1 MKPKINLLTG
11 GVELFFPEAGGD
23 VSSDGLTT
31 IETLTGTSGS
41 VKPGRFYALNTNS
54 TFTLGIEG
62 AIQGKAGSAMIDI
75 TLGEGGTI
83 TGASGLEIVS
93 ELKPSKINHCCV
105 QIKNLSAQLWCYWT
119 EDLP

>member
-1 MKPKINLLTG
+1 MKNQINLLTG
-11 GVELFFPEAGGD
+11 EQFYMYPSSSGGSSSPLVDIQKLAGTAGN
-23 VSSDGLTT
+23 VS
-31 IETLTGTSGS
+31 
-41 VKPGRFYALNTNS
+41 PGGYYEISTNG
-54 TFTLGIEG
+54 TFTLGVEG